1 MATIAAI
8 INIGDQAYTKAK
20 SVKRSRRLRPVLQ
33 QHNGRQIFD
42 SIIEASLILGGLIVR
57 VPQESERLCDRII
70 GDYYGKTYLNSHLQS
85 IEPSRIFTSENK
97 ENGST
102 NHNSRPRRS

>member
-42 SIIEASLILGGLIVR
+42 SIIEASSILG
-57 VPQESERLCDRII
+57 
-70 GDYYGKTYLNSHLQS
+70 
-85 IEPSRIFTSENK
+85 
-97 ENGST
+97 
-102 NHNSRPRRS
+102 